1 VTTTAITLDP
11 LAAASP
17 PPSPGTPGFV
27 AWYTEGLT
35 DRLGD
40 RLRLFDN
47 AGPPLELL
55 RFHDDL
61 GLHPGFERALRA
73 RVSELEGFV
82 HPAFS
87 RVRSVSVLDDPRPQL
102 AMVTELAEGERLSVV
117 LRAIE
122 RAGVRPDP
130 SAAIWLLRRLLP
142 ALAAL
147 HEAGE
152 GVVHGLLTPNRLIV
166 TGGGG
171 LSISEYALGGAVSQ
185 IGLGGD
191 ELWRQFGAATQ
202 LEGSRAT
209 LDPASDV
216 VQAALVALALL
227 LGRPLRLGDYPA
239 TWAVIEEACAAWPA
253 AAKLRPWL
261 TRALQPGPPAF
272 NSAPEALAALDELT
286 SDLTA
291 VWPGHLLPDP
301 TAATRAVVPLSNL
314 SSGVLT
320 RVPKLLA
327 APSPETASTTR
338 RLRMTSVALGAL
350 ALVEAIGLVVLLVRS
365 ATATVAL
372 AMPARPA
379 IMQHQESLP
388 APAIAPAADLAAAG
402 APGALHRLST
412 VLEADPS
419 RSSGLATGGATGQHS
434 ILGWV
439 RVESSVPVKVYA
451 NGRLLGSGTS
461 ARYRLP
467 AGEHTLTVVNQ
478 ERGINFSEPLQLVAG
493 QTVMVAVEPPSSK

>member
-1 VTTTAITLDP
+1 MTTTAITLDP

-17 PPSPGTPGFV
+17 LPSPGTPGFV

-40 RLRLFDN
+40 RLRLCDN

-73 RVSELEGFV
+73 RVSELEGFQ
-82 HPAFS
+82 HPAFA

-102 AMVTELAEGERLSVV
+102 AMVTELPEGERLSVV

-122 RAGVRPDP
+122 QAGVRPDP

-152 GVVHGLLTPNRLIV
+152 GIVHGLLTPNRLIV
-166 TGGGG
+166 TAGGG
-171 LSISEYALGGAVSQ
+171 LSVSEYVLGGALSQ
-185 IGLGGD
+185 IGLRGD
-191 ELWRQFGAATQ
+191 ELWRQFGAATR
-202 LEGSRAT
+202 LEGARAT

-239 TWAVIEEACAAWPA
+239 TLAVIDEACAAWPGT
-253 AAKLRPWL
+253 AKLRPWL
-261 TRALQPGPPAF
+261 THALQPGPPAF
-272 NSAPEALAALDELT
+272 NSAREALAALDELT

-301 TAATRAVVPLSNL
+301 SAATRADVPLST
-314 SSGVLT
+314 GVLT
-320 RVPKLLA
+320 TGQKLLA
-327 APSPETASTTR
+327 APSPETVTTTR
-338 RLRMTSVALGAL
+338 RLRMATVALGAL
-350 ALVEAIGLVVLLVRS
+350 ALVEAIGLGVLLVRS
-365 ATATVAL
+365 ATATLAL
-372 AMPARPA
+372 DMPERPA

-388 APAIAPAADLAAAG
+388 APAIAPTADLAAAG
-402 APGALHRLST
+402 APGALQRRASA
-412 VLEADPS
+412 LEADPS
-419 RSSGLATGGATGQHS
+419 RYSGLATGGATVQHS
-434 ILGWV
+434 ILAWV

-467 AGEHTLTVVNQ
+467 AGEHMLTVVNQ
-478 ERGINFSEPLQLVAG
+478 ELGINFTEPLHLTAG
-493 QTVMVAVEPPSSK
+493 QTVRVAVEPPPSK